1 MTQPQSDA
9 SNSYKER
16 NISHRGNRRPHSY
29 KTENHSSNSGIVK
42 QIICCELFILVTRK
56 VSFNDSLL
64 RETKGFE
71 ALDGPS
77 LCFRDI

>member
-16 NISHRGNRRPHSY
+16 NISHGNRRPY

-71 ALDGPS
+71 LHRIA
-77 LCFRDI
+77 